1 MSFAVSMDGGDLEY
15 AGTDLGGLFAQREIS
30 CGRASGR
37 CCRICIGSTAMLL
50 AVSPGLSPTVTL
62 GEYLDAHGYGEAFQQ
77 DHLLPMAAAIWSAS
91 AASVRDYP
99 ALHFIRFCDNHGLLK
114 FTGRPLWRTVDGG
127 SRGYVKQVAGTD
139 QRDATGTRARS
150 VRRKSGS
157 VSVRDTSGNEQVFDH
172 VVLACHA
179 DQALALLDDPT
190 QDERTLLGAFGYTR
204 NRAVLHR
211 DTSLMPRRRS
221 VWASW
226 NYLGRRKRPDELVVT
241 YWMNRLQGLTGA
253 PPLFLTLN
261 PTDRARERNGALEE
275 VYHHPRFDAD
285 AMRSQ
290 SGLWS
295 LQGQQRTWF
304 CGAYF
309 GAGFHEDGLQSG
321 LAVAEQLGS
330 VRRPWSVPNESGR
343 ITITPTHMPE
353 LVS

>member
-1 MSFAVSMDGGDLEY
+1 
-15 AGTDLGGLFAQREIS
+15 
-30 CGRASGR
+30 
-37 CCRICIGSTAMLL
+37 
-50 AVSPGLSPTVTL
+50 
-62 GEYLDAHGYGEAFQQ
+62 
-77 DHLLPMAAAIWSAS
+77 MAKVWF
-91 AASVRDYP
+91 D
-99 ALHFIRFCDNHGLLK
+99 F
-114 FTGRPLWRTVDGG
+114 
-127 SRGYVKQVAGTD
+127 
-139 QRDATGTRARS
+139 GTR
-150 VRRKSGS
+150 
-157 VSVRDTSGNEQVFDH
+157 TYSGNEQVFDH

-190 QDERTLLGAFGYTR
+190 QDEGTLLGSFGYTR

-226 NYLGRRKRPDELVVT
+226 DYLGRRKRPDELVVT

-261 PTDRARERNGALEE
+261 PTREPASATVLWEE

-353 LVS
+353 LLSRARRSTLGWWSTSASNRGSIACATGWPEILLDLDAMPSLRLFSHNRFNCVSFYDRDHLDGSSTALRDQIEQALVAAGLQPDGGAIRLLCMPRIFGHAFNPISVFFCHRHDGSLMALLYEVNNTFGQRHFT